1 MIIFLIKIE
10 TIIYKTDSGQLGL
23 IYQSTYQVMRS

>member
-1 MIIFLIKIE
+1 MIIFLIKIK
-10 TIIYKTDSGQLGL
+10 TIIYETDSGQPEL